1 MDQREI
7 IGELKKGEPVN
18 NLTFDELWEFEMK
31 KRIELASRERELH
44 RHFDP
49 DSAMVLANKLA
60 EMMQEE
66 LNQHQ

>member
-7 IGELKKGEPVN
+7 IGELKEGEPV
-18 NLTFDELWEFEMK
+18 K
-31 KRIELASRERELH
+31 RELH

-49 DSAMVLANKLA
+49 DSAMELANKLA
-60 EMMQEE
+60 EMMQEK

>member
-7 IGELKKGEPVN
+7 IGELKEGEPVN
-18 NLTFDELWEFEMK
+18 NLELWKFDMK

>member
-7 IGELKKGEPVN
+7 IGELKEGEPVN
-18 NLTFDELWEFEMK
+18 DPTFDEFWGFTMK

-49 DSAMVLANKLA
+49 DSAMELTNKLT
-60 EMMQEE
+60 EMLQEE

>member
-1 MDQREI
+1 
-7 IGELKKGEPVN
+7 
-18 NLTFDELWEFEMK
+18 MK

-60 EMMQEE
+60 EMMQEK

>member
-7 IGELKKGEPVN
+7 IGELKEGEPVN
-18 NLTFDELWEFEMK
+18 NLELWKFDMK

-49 DSAMVLANKLA
+49 DSAMELANKLT
-60 EMMQEE
+60 EMLQEE